1 MSQLTGACLCGAVR
15 YTILAEPVISGL
27 CHCRDCQRFTGSAF
41 GAMVIVSKEALTING
56 TMKTFTSLGG
66 SGKPILRHFC
76 PECGSSIAEETGNAP
91 GRVILNIGTLDD
103 PKSVTPAR
111 EIFCDYALP
120 WVQTTGDMQ
129 RFAKRPV

>member
-1 MSQLTGACLCGAVR
+1 MPQLTGGCLCGAVR
-15 YTILAEPVISGL
+15 YTTTAEPVTTL
-27 CHCRDCQRFTGSAF
+27 VCHCRDCQRFSGSAF
-41 GAMVIVSKEALTING
+41 GAMVVVPKEALTING
-56 TMKTFTSLGG
+56 TMKAFTSLGG
-66 SGKPILRHFC
+66 SGKPIVRHFC

-91 GRVILNIGTLDD
+91 GRVVLNIGTLDE

-111 EIFCDYALP
+111 ENFCDDALP